1 MSVTLVIILVT
12 TGLSWYGFK
21 NPAIIMKLLHNSY
34 RVHHNKEYYRLI
46 TSGFVHANFPHL
58 LWNMFSFFFFGEILE
73 IYFTY
78 IFGEMG
84 RVYFLALYILA
95 ILVSDL
101 PSYFEHKDNPR
112 YNSLGASGGVAAVVF
127 ACILFQPLQEV
138 CLYGILCLPG
148 FIFAIGYI
156 IGSYYYAKRGK
167 DNINH
172 FAHIYGAIFG
182 VVFCA
187 LLYPQ
192 SITIFIQEIKTYRLP
207 FL

>member
-12 TGLSWYGFK
+12 VGLSWYGFK
-21 NPAIIMKLLHNSY
+21 NPPIIMKLLHNSY

-58 LWNMFSFFFFGEILE
+58 LWNMFSFFFFGDILE

-78 IFGEMG
+78 IFGGIG

-95 ILVSDL
+95 IFVSDL
-101 PSYFEHKDNPR
+101 PSYFEHKDNPK

-148 FIFAIGYI
+148 FIFAILYI

-192 SITIFIQEIKTYRLP
+192 SVTIFIEEIKTYRLP

>member
-21 NPAIIMKLLHNSY
+21 NPPIIMKLLHNSY

-95 ILVSDL
+95 IFVSDL
-101 PSYFEHKDNPR
+101 PSYFEHKDNPK

-148 FIFAIGYI
+148 FIFAILYI

-192 SITIFIQEIKTYRLP
+192 SVTIFIEEIKTYRLP